1 MGWKDRITGRFG
13 QKVLE
18 RTNLVVYTAIVVA
31 IVVLVNWF
39 VDRHNRRWDLT
50 PDQKYSLSSQTTKM
64 LKELKRDIT
73 IYAFDQERGSR
84 ARRDLLDNYAAL
96 TPRVSLRYVD
106 PDRQPSLAGQFSV
119 RSYGT
124 IVVAAGDRH
133 FEAQSATEEGV
144 TNAIIRVLKG
154 QKTVYFIQGHGERDL
169 ASSERAGYDR
179 IKKQLENENYQAKT
193 LVLLQKNEIPPD
205 CSLLVVAGPRND
217 YLPPELETIRKYV
230 TGGGRAMF
238 LLDPAV
244 DLTNLAKLLAEW
256 NVTVRND
263 LVIDEN
269 PIAQLFG
276 TRPEMPLVI
285 KYGSSPIVQPLARTA
300 TLFPLTRSLE
310 VGKEYKAGVSTESLC
325 ETTAD
330 SFGVAD
336 FSPTMREIRFR
347 PNKDVKGP
355 LTVAVSSSIRSSGE
369 SKTEG
374 RFVAVGTSSLA
385 VNAYLGFQGNRD
397 LVMNMVNW
405 LSAEEDLISI
415 RPKLPESQ
423 QLNVTAQQM
432 RQILYLGV
440 LGLPLLIVVAGAAVW
455 WRRRA

>member
-1 MGWKDRITGRFG
+1 
-13 QKVLE
+13 
-18 RTNLVVYTAIVVA
+18 
-31 IVVLVNWF
+31 
-39 VDRHNRRWDLT
+39 
-50 PDQKYSLSSQTTKM
+50 
-64 LKELKRDIT
+64 
-73 IYAFDQERGSR
+73 
-84 ARRDLLDNYAAL
+84 
-96 TPRVSLRYVD
+96 LRYVD
-106 PDRQPSLAGQFSV
+106 LDRQPSLARQFGV

-124 IVVAAGDRH
+124 IVVVAGDRH
-133 FEAQSATEEGV
+133 FEPQSVTEEGV

-169 ASSERAGYDR
+169 DSSDRVGYDR
-179 IKKQLENENYQAKT
+179 IKKQFENENYQTKT
-193 LVLLQKNEIPPD
+193 LVLLQRNEIPPD
-205 CSLLVVAGPRND
+205 CSLLVIAGPRND
-217 YLPPELETIRKYV
+217 YLPPEVETIRKYV

-244 DLTNLAKLLAEW
+244 DLTNLAKLLADW

-269 PIAQLFG
+269 PIAQFFG

-300 TLFPLTRSLE
+300 TLFPLTRSFE
-310 VGKEYKAGVSTESLC
+310 VGKEYKAGASAESLC

-336 FSPTMREIRFR
+336 FSPTMRAIRFR
-347 PNKDVKGP
+347 PNIDFKGP
-355 LTVAVSSSIRSSGE
+355 LTVAVSSSIRGSGE

-374 RFVAVGTSSLA
+374 RLVAVGTSLLA
-385 VNAYLGFQGNRD
+385 ANGYLGFQGNRD

-405 LSAEEDLISI
+405 LSADEDLISI

-423 QLNVTAQQM
+423 QMNVTAHQM
-432 RQILYLGV
+432 RQVLYLGV
-440 LGLPLLIVVAGAAVW
+440 LGLPLLIVVAGAMVW
-455 WRRRA
+455 WRRRV

>member
-1 MGWKDRITGRFG
+1 MGWKDRIAGRFG

-18 RTNLVVYTAIVVA
+18 RANFVVYTAIVVA
-31 IVVLVNWF
+31 IIALVNWF

-50 PDQKYSLSSQTTKM
+50 PDQRYSLSSQTAKV
-64 LKELKRDIT
+64 LKDLKRDIA
-73 IYAFDQERGSR
+73 IYAFDQERGPR
-84 ARRDLLDNYAAL
+84 GRRDLLDNYAAL
-96 TPRVSLRYVD
+96 TPRVSVRYVD
-106 PDRQPSLAGQFSV
+106 LDRQPSLARQFGV

-124 IVVAAGDRH
+124 IVVVAGDRH

-169 ASSERAGYDR
+169 DGSDRVGYDR
-179 IKKQLENENYQAKT
+179 IKKQFENENYQTKT
-193 LVLLQKNEIPPD
+193 LVLLQRNEIPPD
-205 CSLLVVAGPRND
+205 CSLLVIAGPRND
-217 YLPPELETIRKYV
+217 YLPPEVETIRKYV

-238 LLDPAV
+238 LLDPGV
-244 DLTNLAKLLAEW
+244 DVTNLAKLLADW

-269 PIAQLFG
+269 PIAQFFG
-276 TRPEMPLVI
+276 TRPEMPLVM
-285 KYGSSPIVQPLARTA
+285 KYGSGPIVQPLARTA
-300 TLFPLTRSLE
+300 TLFPLTRSFE
-310 VGKEYKAGVSTESLC
+310 VGKEYKAGVSVDSLC

-330 SFGVAD
+330 SFGVAN
-336 FSPTMREIRFR
+336 FSPAMREIRYR
-347 PNKDVKGP
+347 PNVDIKGP
-355 LTVAVSSSIRSSGE
+355 LTVAVSGSIRGSGE

-374 RFVAVGTSSLA
+374 RVVAVGTSLLA
-385 VNAYLGFQGNRD
+385 ANGYLGFQGNRD

-405 LSAEEDLISI
+405 LSAEEDLISV

-423 QLNVTAQQM
+423 QMNVTAQQM
-432 RQILYLGV
+432 RQVLYLGV
-440 LGLPLLIVVAGAAVW
+440 LGLPLLIVVAGTMVW